1 MNGDMLSAEPTNKT
15 DIATNHFAS
24 RGIVDLASYRSVHY
38 ISSPEYLRQPGQTH
52 LNCCKLLDISE
63 SIFNPMRS
71 YASGERTRPRVQRVA
86 PSRPASLA
94 NGYLDASALSAK
106 PLPPDTPEWRPGTPC
121 RTVWSECDY
130 PARPQCRC
138 RFWSGSTGQSPGGIS
153 RSPPAARIP

>member
-1 MNGDMLSAEPTNKT
+1 MNGDMSSAEPTNKT

-71 YASGERTRPRVQRVA
+71 CASGERTRPRVQRVA
-86 PSRPASLA
+86 PSRRASLA
-94 NGYLDASALSAK
+94 NGYLDASALLRQRHRLDSA
-106 PLPPDTPEWRPGTPC
+106 P
-121 RTVWSECDY
+121 
-130 PARPQCRC
+130 
-138 RFWSGSTGQSPGGIS
+138 F
-153 RSPPAARIP
+153 AAIENLLQAVTNEK